1 MNPIPISPSDLA
13 TLLFGSVNERNAHID
28 EATHHWLRRPGAPAM
43 DMPSK
48 IVPPWLAAEIT
59 KADPDGAWLHIQT
72 VTAPHVTYH
81 VLWERRH
88 WLESNER
95 VMQGFH
101 SARTHREAFFTA
113 KSEELAATTA
123 HAARMS
129 HMIRAI
135 TACGLPR
142 IKATLFVEHA
152 WRDAAN
158 EEAFRAKIEGIENL
172 FGIVG
177 IYQEPYETKQQDNQD
192 NQVEQ
197 AQVGEDNPL
206 TPQAGGEAEPPVI
219 HLDRQ
224 AGPADRVAEGEAS
237 ELRDG
242 PHEHTRADGHTD
254 SIVIPGDATSTESR

>member
-177 IYQEPYETKQQDNQD
+177 IYQEPYETKQQETTDQAD
-192 NQVEQ
+192 QVKGT
-197 AQVGEDNPL
+197 VGEANPS
-206 TPQAGGEAEPPVI
+206 QAGEAGKA
-219 HLDRQ
+219 Q
-224 AGPADRVAEGEAS
+224 GEAS
-237 ELRDG
+237 SGHRSPGSSDTDVAGGSACVESSVITTDGRDG
-242 PHEHTRADGHTD
+242 WVND
-254 SIVIPGDATSTESR
+254 SPPAGDAVSS